1 MKKLIL
7 LLLILRGA
15 FFADAQCISG
25 NCDNGSGTAII
36 KKKGG
41 IRFTGQFL
49 DRKPHGQ
56 GRAEYPDGTRYEGS
70 WLNGTMDGMGTLTLN
85 DGTILSGVWRNSR
98 FLGNDP
104 GLSREGML
112 ATTNNSLD
120 NTKTISPYQGRVQEN
135 GLSNTEAPIKI
146 AETAPEDFVTRADV
160 FTENAGFHSQ
170 IGNAHM
176 TNSAINSATN
186 TSVSRISKVWAL
198 AVGVSNYDLPSILTL
213 KYPHS
218 DAFRMYA
225 FWKSPEGGS
234 LDDKHSQVLVNDQAT
249 KKGIIDSMRQMFMQ
263 ADENDLVAFF
273 YSGHG
278 LKGAFL
284 PTDYDGSN
292 IRLFHSEVND
302 LMSACPAKYKLVI
315 ADACNSGSYLAS
327 KSVKNDVFR
336 SSQQDVQDVFFR
348 ELNRASPG
356 TAFILSS
363 QADEESL
370 EVSTLHQSIF
380 SYFVVRGMKGEAN
393 ANDDEVVTIQ
403 ELFDYVYRQVTAY
416 AFSLGKVQT
425 PVLKGNYDPNMP
437 VAMIRKK

>member
-15 FFADAQCISG
+15 TSTDAQCISG
-25 NCDNGSGTAII
+25 NCDNGSGIAII

-49 DRKPHGQ
+49 NRKPHGQ
-56 GRAEYPDGTRYEGS
+56 GTAEYPDGTRYEGT
-70 WLNGTMDGMGTLTLN
+70 WLNGTMDGIGTLTLN

-104 GLSREGML
+104 ALTRDGML
-112 ATTNNSLD
+112 ASANPTRENAKIMSSTPVRMSEDGLTTILPPTTIVET
-120 NTKTISPYQGRVQEN
+120 TKQDI
-135 GLSNTEAPIKI
+135 
-146 AETAPEDFVTRADV
+146 VTRADV
-160 FTENAGFHSQ
+160 FNENSEGHSQ
-170 IGNAHM
+170 TGNF
-176 TNSAINSATN
+176 NISNSATN
-186 TSVSRISKVWAL
+186 TSPSHISKVWAL
-198 AVGVSNYDLPSILTL
+198 AVGVSNYDMPNILTL

-249 KKGIIDSMRQMFMQ
+249 KQGIIDSMRQMFRQ

-284 PTDYDGSN
+284 PTDYDGAN

-302 LMSACPAKYKLVI
+302 LMTACPAKYKLVI

-327 KSVKNDVFR
+327 KSVNNDIFR
-336 SSQQDVQDVFFR
+336 SSQQDVQDAFFR

-380 SYFVVRGMKGEAN
+380 SYFVLRGMKGEAN
-393 ANDDEVVTIQ
+393 TNDDEVVTIK
-403 ELFDYVYRQVTAY
+403 ELFDYVYRKVTTY
-416 AFSLGKVQT
+416 ALSLGKVQT
-425 PVLKGNYDPNMP
+425 PVLKGTFDPNMP

>member
-1 MKKLIL
+1 MKKIIL

-15 FFADAQCISG
+15 ISGDAQCISG
-25 NCDNGSGTAII
+25 NCNNGTGTAII
-36 KKKGG
+36 QKKGG
-41 IRFTGQFL
+41 IRFSGQFL
-49 DRKPHGQ
+49 NRKPHGQ
-56 GRAEYPDGTRYEGS
+56 GTAQYPDGTHYEGA
-70 WLNGTMDGMGTLTLN
+70 WLNGTMDGIGTLVLN

-104 GLSREGML
+104 ALTRDGIL
-112 ATTNNSLD
+112 ATANTTTESIKMINLPDSRISEDGFRSSPSL
-120 NTKTISPYQGRVQEN
+120 
-135 GLSNTEAPIKI
+135 IKI
-146 AETAPEDFVTRADV
+146 TETSQQNVVGRTDAFA
-160 FTENAGFHSQ
+160 ENADLDTPTGKIQ
-170 IGNAHM
+170 N
-176 TNSAINSATN
+176 INRNMN
-186 TSVSRISKVWAL
+186 TSFSPISKVWAL
-198 AVGVSNYDLPSILTL
+198 AVGVSNYDMPNILTL

-249 KKGIIDSMRQMFMQ
+249 KKGIIDSMRQMFSQ
-263 ADENDLVAFF
+263 ASEHDLVTFF

-292 IRLFHSEVND
+292 VRLFHSEVND
-302 LMSACPAKYKLVI
+302 LMASCPAQYKLVI

-327 KSVKNDVFR
+327 KSVNNDVFK
-336 SSQQDVQDVFFR
+336 SSQQDIQDAFFR

-380 SYFVVRGMKGEAN
+380 SYFVLRGMKGDAN
-393 ANDDEVVTIQ
+393 ANGDEVVTVQ
-403 ELFDYVYRQVTAY
+403 ELFDFVYRQVTAY
-416 AFSLGKVQT
+416 ALSLGKIQT
-425 PVLKGNYDPNMP
+425 PVIKGNYDPNMP
-437 VAMIRKK
+437 VAMVRKN

>member
-1 MKKLIL
+1 MKKLL
-7 LLLILRGA
+7 LLLLVLRGA
-15 FFADAQCISG
+15 ISADAQCISG
-25 NCDNGSGTAII
+25 NCDNGSGIAII

-41 IRFTGQFL
+41 IRFDGQFL
-49 DRKPHGQ
+49 NRKPHGK
-56 GRAEYPDGTRYEGS
+56 GTATYPDGTRYEGS
-70 WLNGTMDGMGTLTLN
+70 WLNGTMDGIGTLTLN
-85 DGTILSGVWRNSR
+85 DGTVLSGVWRNSR
-98 FLGNDP
+98 YLGNDP
-104 GLSREGML
+104 GLSGDGLLASSSTEDAKIIISTDDGTIYKPVSVESPREIRGTKEERIIIRHDKFIETSS
-112 ATTNNSLD
+112 TTSH
-120 NTKTISPYQGRVQEN
+120 V
-135 GLSNTEAPIKI
+135 
-146 AETAPEDFVTRADV
+146 
-160 FTENAGFHSQ
+160 
-170 IGNAHM
+170 GNAQMADSM
-176 TNSAINSATN
+176 TLTN
-186 TSVSRISKVWAL
+186 PSVVSKVWAL
-198 AVGVSNYDLPSILTL
+198 AVGVSNYEMPNIMTL

-249 KKGIIDSMRQMFMQ
+249 KQGIIDSMRQMFMQ
-263 ADENDLVAFF
+263 AGENDLVTFF

-302 LMSACPAKYKLVI
+302 VMATCPAKYKLVI

-327 KSVKNDVFR
+327 KSVNNDVFR
-336 SSQQDVQDVFFR
+336 NSQQDVQDAFFR

-380 SYFVVRGMKGEAN
+380 SYFVLRGMKGEAN
-393 ANDDEVVTIQ
+393 TNGDEVVTVQ
-403 ELFDYVYRQVTAY
+403 ELFDYVYLKVTAY
-416 AFSLGKVQT
+416 ALKLGKVQT

-437 VAMIRKK
+437 VAMVRKS

>member
-49 DRKPHGQ
+49 DRKPNGQ

-70 WLNGTMDGMGTLTLN
+70 WLNGTMDGLGTLTLN
-85 DGTILSGVWRNSR
+85 DGTVLSGIWRNSR
-98 FLGNDP
+98 LLGNDP
-104 GLSREGML
+104 GLTRETMYADANLEKNKITPPIQRTTPENSAPKVEIPTKIEDANRTDIPVRTDVFVEGTNFSSHTGNAVL
-112 ATTNNSLD
+112 TNN
-120 NTKTISPYQGRVQEN
+120 TIF
-135 GLSNTEAPIKI
+135 LAP
-146 AETAPEDFVTRADV
+146 TT
-160 FTENAGFHSQ
+160 
-170 IGNAHM
+170 
-176 TNSAINSATN
+176 
-186 TSVSRISKVWAL
+186 ISKVWAL
-198 AVGVSNYDLPSILTL
+198 AVGVSNYEMPSILTL

-234 LDDKHSQVLVNDQAT
+234 LDDNHSQVLVNDQAT
-249 KKGIIDSMRQMFMQ
+249 KQGILDSMRQMFMQ
-263 ADENDLVAFF
+263 AGENDLVTFF

-292 IRLFHSEVND
+292 VRLFHSEVND
-302 LMSACPAKYKLVI
+302 VMTACPAKYKLVI

-327 KSVKNDVFR
+327 KSVTNDVFR
-336 SSQQDVQDVFFR
+336 SSQQETQDVFFR

-363 QADEESL
+363 RADEESL

-380 SYFVVRGMKGEAN
+380 SFFVVKGMKGEAN
-393 ANDDEVVTIQ
+393 VNGDEVVTIK
-403 ELFDYVYRQVTAY
+403 ELFDYVSREVSAY
-416 AFSLGKVQT
+416 ALNLGKIQT
-425 PVLKGNYDPNMP
+425 PVLKGTFDPNMP
-437 VAMIRKK
+437 VAMIRKN